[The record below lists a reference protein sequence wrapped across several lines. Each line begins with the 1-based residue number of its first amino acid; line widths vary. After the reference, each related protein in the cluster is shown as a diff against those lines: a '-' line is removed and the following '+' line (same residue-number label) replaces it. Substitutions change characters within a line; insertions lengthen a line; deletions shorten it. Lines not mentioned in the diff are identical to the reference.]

1 MDGSIIVWKLQKHQI
16 LEKLRHISL
25 GQDIDGGIISMIY
38 VGLSNSIV
46 CIDGEKKVSYI
57 NMDSMTIEK
66 QLQAAYD
73 GGLTAICLNEN

>member
-1 MDGSIIVWKLQKHQI
+1 
-16 LEKLRHISL
+16 
-25 GQDIDGGIISMIY
+25 MIY